1 MNKVLIILILLCAV
15 TSCTSTNEVNNSIVW
30 KNGVAVINGEAS
42 YINMNKLDQRTMVI
56 SEEFIKK
63 IKDKKLRIILAGKI
77 FWEEGIIVTYDTET
91 DDPYTQIIE
100 TEKEYHYKIKNNKM
114 YVSKNQ
120 KDWDLLKIKI
130 INENPPQ
137 DTSNSPYSVP
147 VFMIIHLKCKWFEG
161 EYELIGTQG

>member
-1 MNKVLIILILLCAV
+1 MNKGFIIFIILCSV
-15 TSCTSTNEVNNSIVW
+15 YSCTSINEVNNNIIW
-30 KNGVAVINGEAS
+30 KNAVAVINGEAS
-42 YINMNKLDQRTMVI
+42 YIDVTKLDQSTMVI
-56 SEEFIKK
+56 SEAFIAKGRKQNLK
-63 IKDKKLRIILAGKI
+63 IFKAGKLV
-77 FWEEGIIVTYDTET
+77 WEDTLVDAYDTKIN
-91 DDPYTQIIE
+91 DPYGRIFHSRIV
-100 TEKEYHYKIKNNKM
+100 YHYKIKNNKM
-114 YVSKNQ
+114 YVSKDQ